1 MWVFMWARGA
11 LFMHHPQVIVI
22 RLDKLAQNYWQKN
35 FIGAR
40 RVLTLE

>member
-1 MWVFMWARGA
+1 VGIYVGEGRFIHAPSTGK
-11 LFMHHPQVIVI
+11 VI

-35 FIGAR
+35 FIGAG